1 MNHDL
6 TVVHEALTT
15 LRRYATTEKD
25 SAGLS
30 EMLIG
35 MNNVLDILDYRV
47 EHKPRIHTAE
57 GLSVSRPNPTISL
70 SAKN

>member
-6 TVVHEALTT
+6 AVVHEALTT
-15 LRRYATTEKD
+15 LRRYAAAEKD
-25 SAGLS
+25 STNLS

-47 EHKPRIHTAE
+47 DHKPKTYRPE
-57 GLSVSRPNPTISL
+57 GMS
-70 SAKN
+70 